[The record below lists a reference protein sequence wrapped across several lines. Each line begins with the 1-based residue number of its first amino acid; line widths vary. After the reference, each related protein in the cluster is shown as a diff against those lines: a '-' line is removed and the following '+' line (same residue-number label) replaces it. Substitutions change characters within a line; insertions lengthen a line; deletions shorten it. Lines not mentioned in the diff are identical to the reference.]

1 MRPKWFSSLC
11 RNARD
16 VPDGVRTGH
25 VNGLEERLAD
35 YAEAIA
41 LAEAGEMLLAGAV
54 MRREG
59 QGRKRLL
66 VVGHGTGFSARLA
79 GYAISLADR
88 MGAALTFLSVGP
100 VEADEGTRAA
110 YGAQAASSARYWL
123 EGAKACGV
131 PAGHE
136 VCFAEIGD
144 AIQHMTHVLGR
155 VEMVL
160 SEPEEGLRLKGR
172 MPLALFTVD

>member
-1 MRPKWFSSLC
+1 MRPKWFSLL
-11 RNARD
+11 RRGARD
-16 VPDGVRTGH
+16 VPDGVRAGR
-25 VNGLEERLAD
+25 VNAIEERLAD

-66 VVGHGTGFSARLA
+66 VVGHGAGFSARLA
-79 GYAISLADR
+79 GYAISLAGR
-88 MGAALTFLSVGP
+88 MDAALTFLTVGP
-100 VEADEGTRAA
+100 AEAGDSTREA
-110 YGAQAASSARYWL
+110 YAAQAGVSARYWL
-123 EGAKACGV
+123 EAARACGV

-144 AIQHMTHVLGR
+144 AITRMTRSLGR

-160 SEPEEGLRLKGR
+160 SEPEEGLRLQGR